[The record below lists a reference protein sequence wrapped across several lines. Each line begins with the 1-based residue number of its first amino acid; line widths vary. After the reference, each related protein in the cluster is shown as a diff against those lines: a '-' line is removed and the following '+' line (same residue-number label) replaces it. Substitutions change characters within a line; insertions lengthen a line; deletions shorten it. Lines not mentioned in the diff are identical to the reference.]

1 MHPAAG
7 GAEKHLHRIF
17 GKIVEMGHTVVLF
30 TTTFPGA
37 KEREVVDGIQVIRK
51 GGDLMFQLTV
61 ALNLKKLDREFN
73 FDVVVEDLNKLP
85 VFAHWFVRK
94 PLLVQMH
101 HLWRKSIFAE
111 AIFPIAFMVWFFERI
126 IPFFYRT
133 QNFVVVS
140 PSTKKEL
147 AEIGV
152 DESRISVIYNGSEMP
167 NFPGEN
173 LATSAAESCENAAN
187 PVTSA
192 ANPYFIWLSR
202 VHRYK
207 GIWTALEAFEKFS
220 TKHPEVK
227 LYVVGDGPLLKKL
240 PTWIQSHGLDGKV
253 ELTGFVSAAR
263 KYELLSSSLALLQ
276 TSYKEGW
283 GLTVM
288 EAAQLCKTTIRRSSA
303 RRRLRRMCRDSA
315 IASVTARRE
324 FCSRRE
330 MRPRALLPWKKFIAM
345 QNSAQVLARMPS
357 VMRSRSAGK
366 SLPAKRWNCWNV
378 RSKGAYE
385 NEVESEAQVGHC
397 FLLKAGG
404 DARSRLL
411 CLS

>member
-17 GKIVEMGHTVVLF
+17 SKIVEMGHEVVLF
-30 TTTFPGA
+30 TTSFPGA
-37 KEREVVDGIQVIRK
+37 KEREVVDGIQVVRK

-61 ALNLKKLDREFN
+61 AMNLKKLDREFN

-101 HLWRKSIFAE
+101 HLWRKSIFSE
-111 AIFPIAFMVWFFERI
+111 AFFPIAFGVWFFERI

-133 QNFVVVS
+133 QPFVVVS

-167 NFPGEN
+167 P
-173 LATSAAESCENAAN
+173 AAVQFDKCTDSRESNENADADEN
-187 PVTSA
+187 A
-192 ANPYFIWLSR
+192 QAPYFIWLSR

-207 GIWTALEAFEKFS
+207 GIWTALESFEIFS
-220 TKHPEVK
+220 KSHPEVK
-227 LYVVGDGPLLKKL
+227 LFVVGDGPLLKKL
-240 PTWIQSHGLDGKV
+240 PAWLKTHGLEGKV
-253 ELTGFVSAAR
+253 ELTGFVFASR

-288 EAAQLCKTTIRRSSA
+288 EAAQLCKTTIASDVPGLRDSVRDGKTGILFPSGDATACATAMEKVYSDAELRASLGQNAKRYAESFSWENSA
-303 RRRLRRMCRDSA
+303 RETLELLERTVEG
-315 IASVTARRE
+315 SVR
-324 FCSRRE
+324 
-330 MRPRALLPWKKFIAM
+330 K
-345 QNSAQVLARMPS
+345 
-357 VMRSRSAGK
+357 
-366 SLPAKRWNCWNV
+366 
-378 RSKGAYE
+378 
-385 NEVESEAQVGHC
+385 
-397 FLLKAGG
+397 
-404 DARSRLL
+404 
-411 CLS
+411 

>member
-30 TTTFPGA
+30 TTMFPGA

-61 ALNLKKLDREFN
+61 ALNLKKLDREFD

-111 AIFPIAFMVWFFERI
+111 AVFPVAFGVWFFERI

-167 NFPGEN
+167 KVTECADSCESATNP
-173 LATSAAESCENAAN
+173 ATSA
-187 PVTSA
+187 TT
-192 ANPYFIWLSR
+192 PYFIWLSR

-220 TKHPEVK
+220 KSHPEVN

-240 PTWIQSHGLDGKV
+240 PTWIQSHGLEGKV
-253 ELTGFVSAAR
+253 VLTGFVSAAR

-288 EAAQLCKTTIRRSSA
+288 EAAQLCKTTIASDVPGLCDSVRDGETGILFPSGDAAACASAMEKIYGDAELRASLGKNAKRYALTFSWEKSA
-303 RRRLRRMCRDSA
+303 RETLELLERTIER
-315 IASVTARRE
+315 SVR
-324 FCSRRE
+324 
-330 MRPRALLPWKKFIAM
+330 K
-345 QNSAQVLARMPS
+345 
-357 VMRSRSAGK
+357 
-366 SLPAKRWNCWNV
+366 
-378 RSKGAYE
+378 
-385 NEVESEAQVGHC
+385 
-397 FLLKAGG
+397 
-404 DARSRLL
+404 
-411 CLS
+411 

>member
-17 GKIVEMGHTVVLF
+17 SKIVEMGHEVVLF
-30 TTTFPGA
+30 TTMFPSA
-37 KEREVVDGIQVIRK
+37 KERDVVDGIQVVRK
-51 GGDLMFQLTV
+51 GGDLTFQLTV
-61 ALNLKKLDREFN
+61 AANLKKLDREFN

-101 HLWRKSIFAE
+101 HLWRKSIFSE
-111 AIFPIAFMVWFFERI
+111 AFFPIAFGVWFFERI

-133 QNFVVVS
+133 QPFVVVS

-167 NFPGEN
+167 P
-173 LATSAAESCENAAN
+173 AAVQFDKCTDSRESNENADADEN
-187 PVTSA
+187 A
-192 ANPYFIWLSR
+192 QAPYFIWLSR

-207 GIWTALEAFEKFS
+207 GIWTALESFEIFS
-220 TKHPEVK
+220 KSHPEVK
-227 LYVVGDGPLLKKL
+227 LFVVGDGPLLKKL
-240 PTWIQSHGLDGKV
+240 PAWLKTHGLEGKV
-253 ELTGFVSAAR
+253 ELTGFVSASR

-288 EAAQLCKTTIRRSSA
+288 EAAQLCKTTIASDVPGLRDSVRDGETGILFPSGNAAACASAMEKVYGDVELRASLGRNAKRYAESFSWEKSA
-303 RRRLRRMCRDSA
+303 RETLELLERT
-315 IASVTARRE
+315 IEGSVR
-324 FCSRRE
+324 
-330 MRPRALLPWKKFIAM
+330 K
-345 QNSAQVLARMPS
+345 
-357 VMRSRSAGK
+357 
-366 SLPAKRWNCWNV
+366 
-378 RSKGAYE
+378 
-385 NEVESEAQVGHC
+385 
-397 FLLKAGG
+397 
-404 DARSRLL
+404 
-411 CLS
+411 

>member
-1 MHPAAG
+1 MKILVVNYRDRMHPAAG

-101 HLWRKSIFAE
+101 HLWRGSIFAE
-111 AIFPIAFMVWFFERI
+111 AIFPVAFGVWFFERI

-152 DESRISVIYNGSEMP
+152 DESRISVIYNGSEKP
-167 NFPGEN
+167 NFSGSVN
-173 LATSAAESCENAAN
+173 LVTGAAESCENAAN

-220 TKHPEVK
+220 KSHPEVN

-240 PTWIQSHGLDGKV
+240 PTWIQSHGLEGKV
-253 ELTGFVSAAR
+253 VLTGFVSAAR

-288 EAAQLCKTTIRRSSA
+288 EAAQLCKTTIASDVPGLCDSVRDGETGILFPSGDAAACASAMEKIYGDAELRANLGKNAKRYALTFSWEKSA
-303 RRRLRRMCRDSA
+303 RETLELLERTIER
-315 IASVTARRE
+315 SVR
-324 FCSRRE
+324 
-330 MRPRALLPWKKFIAM
+330 K
-345 QNSAQVLARMPS
+345 
-357 VMRSRSAGK
+357 
-366 SLPAKRWNCWNV
+366 
-378 RSKGAYE
+378 
-385 NEVESEAQVGHC
+385 
-397 FLLKAGG
+397 
-404 DARSRLL
+404 
-411 CLS
+411 

>member
-30 TTTFPGA
+30 TTSFPGA

-167 NFPGEN
+167 PV
-173 LATSAAESCENAAN
+173 AAQFDGGADSRENATHENAQ
-187 PVTSA
+187 A
-192 ANPYFIWLSR
+192 PYFIWLSR

-207 GIWTALEAFEKFS
+207 GIWTALDAFEKFS
-220 TKHPEVK
+220 KSHPEVK
-227 LYVVGDGPLLKKL
+227 LYVVGGGPLLKKL
-240 PTWIQSHGLDGKV
+240 PAWIKAHGLEGKV

-263 KYELLSSSLALLQ
+263 KYELLSSSIALLQ

-288 EAAQLCKTTIRRSSA
+288 EAAQLCKTTIASDVPGLCDSVRDGETGILFPSGDAAACASAMEKIYSDAELRASLGKNAKCYAESFSWENSA
-303 RRRLRRMCRDSA
+303 RETLELLERTVDW
-315 IASVTARRE
+315 SVR
-324 FCSRRE
+324 
-330 MRPRALLPWKKFIAM
+330 K
-345 QNSAQVLARMPS
+345 
-357 VMRSRSAGK
+357 
-366 SLPAKRWNCWNV
+366 
-378 RSKGAYE
+378 
-385 NEVESEAQVGHC
+385 
-397 FLLKAGG
+397 
-404 DARSRLL
+404 
-411 CLS
+411 

>member
-140 PSTKKEL
+140 PSTKNEL

-167 NFPGEN
+167 PV
-173 LATSAAESCENAAN
+173 AAQFRVDSCESNENVPVQDNTLKNARA
-187 PVTSA
+187 
-192 ANPYFIWLSR
+192 PYFIWLSR

-220 TKHPEVK
+220 KSHPEVK
-227 LYVVGDGPLLKKL
+227 LYVVGGGPLLKKL
-240 PTWIQSHGLDGKV
+240 PTWIQSHGLEGKV

-288 EAAQLCKTTIRRSSA
+288 EAAQLCKTTIASDVPGLCDSVRDGETGILFPSGDAAACASAMEKIYSDAELRASLGKNAKRYALTFSWEKSA
-303 RRRLRRMCRDSA
+303 RETLELLERTIER
-315 IASVTARRE
+315 SVR
-324 FCSRRE
+324 
-330 MRPRALLPWKKFIAM
+330 K
-345 QNSAQVLARMPS
+345 
-357 VMRSRSAGK
+357 
-366 SLPAKRWNCWNV
+366 
-378 RSKGAYE
+378 
-385 NEVESEAQVGHC
+385 
-397 FLLKAGG
+397 
-404 DARSRLL
+404 
-411 CLS
+411 

>member
-1 MHPAAG
+1 MNILVVNYRDRMHPAAG

-17 GKIVEMGHTVVLF
+17 SKIVEMGHTVVLF
-30 TTTFPGA
+30 TTMFPGA
-37 KEREVVDGIQVIRK
+37 KEREVVDGIQVVRK
-51 GGDLMFQLTV
+51 GGDLTFQITV
-61 ALNLKKLDREFN
+61 ALNLKKLDREFG

-101 HLWRKSIFAE
+101 HLWRGSIFAE
-111 AIFPIAFMVWFFERI
+111 AFFPVAFGVWFFERI

-133 QNFVVVS
+133 QPFVVVS

-152 DESRISVIYNGSEMP
+152 DESRISVIYNGSEKP
-167 NFPGEN
+167 NVPGGKDF
-173 LATSAAESCENAAN
+173 ATSAAVSCENAADSRESD
-187 PVTSA
+187 VA
-192 ANPYFIWLSR
+192 EPYFIWLSR

-220 TKHPEVK
+220 KLHPEVK

-240 PTWIQSHGLDGKV
+240 PSWIKTHGLDGRV

-276 TSYKEGW
+276 TSFKEGW

-288 EAAQLCKTTIRRSSA
+288 EAAQLCKTTIASDVPGLCDSVRDGETGILFPSGDA
-303 RRRLRRMCRDSA
+303 AACAAAMEKIYGDAELRK
-315 IASVTARRE
+315 T
-324 FCSRRE
+324 
-330 MRPRALLPWKKFIAM
+330 LG
-345 QNSAQVLARMPS
+345 LA
-357 VMRSRSAGK
+357 
-366 SLPAKRWNCWNV
+366 AKRYAESFSWEKSAHETLDLLERTVGGSV
-378 RSKGAYE
+378 RK
-385 NEVESEAQVGHC
+385 
-397 FLLKAGG
+397 
-404 DARSRLL
+404 
-411 CLS
+411 

>member
-167 NFPGEN
+167 PV
-173 LATSAAESCENAAN
+173 ATQFRGDSCESNENVPVQDNALKNAR
-187 PVTSA
+187 T
-192 ANPYFIWLSR
+192 PYFIWLSR

-207 GIWTALEAFEKFS
+207 GIWTALEAFEIFS
-220 TKHPEVK
+220 KSHPEVQLK
-227 LYVVGDGPLLKKL
+227 IVGGGPLLKKL
-240 PTWIQSHGLDGKV
+240 PAWIKSHGLDGKV
-253 ELTGFVSAAR
+253 ELTGFVPATR

-288 EAAQLCKTTIRRSSA
+288 EAAQLCKTTIASDVPGLCDSVRDGETGILFPSGDAAACASAMEKIYSDAELRASLGKNAKRYAESFSWENSA
-303 RRRLRRMCRDSA
+303 RETLELLERTVDW
-315 IASVTARRE
+315 SVR
-324 FCSRRE
+324 
-330 MRPRALLPWKKFIAM
+330 K
-345 QNSAQVLARMPS
+345 
-357 VMRSRSAGK
+357 
-366 SLPAKRWNCWNV
+366 
-378 RSKGAYE
+378 
-385 NEVESEAQVGHC
+385 
-397 FLLKAGG
+397 
-404 DARSRLL
+404 
-411 CLS
+411 

>member
-61 ALNLKKLDREFN
+61 ALNLKKLDREFD

-152 DESRISVIYNGSEMP
+152 DESRISVIYNGSEKP
-167 NFPGEN
+167 NFPGSAD
-173 LATSAAESCENAAN
+173 LATGIAESCENAAGE
-187 PVTSA
+187 SA
-192 ANPYFIWLSR
+192 RIPYFIWRSR

-207 GIWTALEAFEKFS
+207 GIWTALEAFEIFS
-220 TKHPEVK
+220 KSHPEVQLK
-227 LYVVGDGPLLKKL
+227 IVGGGPLLKKL
-240 PTWIQSHGLDGKV
+240 PAWIKSHGLDGKV
-253 ELTGFVSAAR
+253 ELTGFVPAAR

-288 EAAQLCKTTIRRSSA
+288 EAAQLCKTTIASDVPGLCDSVRDGETGILFPSGDATACALAMEKIYGDAGLRAALGQNAKRYALTFSWENSA
-303 RRRLRRMCRDSA
+303 RETL
-315 IASVTARRE
+315 E
-324 FCSRRE
+324 
-330 MRPRALLPWKKFIAM
+330 LL
-345 QNSAQVLARMPS
+345 QRTVE
-357 VMRSRSAGK
+357 GG
-366 SLPAKRWNCWNV
+366 V
-378 RSKGAYE
+378 RK
-385 NEVESEAQVGHC
+385 
-397 FLLKAGG
+397 
-404 DARSRLL
+404 
-411 CLS
+411 

>member
-1 MHPAAG
+1 MKILVVNYRDRMHPAAG

-152 DESRISVIYNGSEMP
+152 DESRISVIYNGSEKP
-167 NFPGEN
+167 NFPGSAD
-173 LATSAAESCENAAN
+173 LATGTAESCEN
-187 PVTSA
+187 
-192 ANPYFIWLSR
+192 I
-202 VHRYK
+202 
-207 GIWTALEAFEKFS
+207 
-220 TKHPEVK
+220 
-227 LYVVGDGPLLKKL
+227 VGGGPLLKKL
-240 PTWIQSHGLDGKV
+240 PAWIKSHGLEGKV
-253 ELTGFVSAAR
+253 ELTGFVPAAR

-288 EAAQLCKTTIRRSSA
+288 EAAQLCKTTIASDVPGLCDSVRDGETGILFPSGDAAACASAMEKIYSDAELRASLGKNAKRYALTFSWENSA
-303 RRRLRRMCRDSA
+303 RETLELLERTVEG
-315 IASVTARRE
+315 SVR
-324 FCSRRE
+324 
-330 MRPRALLPWKKFIAM
+330 K
-345 QNSAQVLARMPS
+345 
-357 VMRSRSAGK
+357 
-366 SLPAKRWNCWNV
+366 
-378 RSKGAYE
+378 
-385 NEVESEAQVGHC
+385 
-397 FLLKAGG
+397 
-404 DARSRLL
+404 
-411 CLS
+411 

>member
-17 GKIVEMGHTVVLF
+17 SKIVEMGHEVVLF
-30 TTTFPGA
+30 TTMFPGA
-37 KEREVVDGIQVIRK
+37 KEREVVDGIQVVRK

-101 HLWRKSIFAE
+101 HLWRKSIFSE
-111 AIFPIAFMVWFFERI
+111 AFFPIAFGVWFFERV
-126 IPFFYRT
+126 IPLFYRT

-167 NFPGEN
+167 PVAAQLNEGSCGE
-173 LATSAAESCENAAN
+173 TAAQFRGDSCESNENVPVQDNALKNAR
-187 PVTSA
+187 A
-192 ANPYFIWLSR
+192 PYFIWLSR

-220 TKHPEVK
+220 KSHPEVK
-227 LYVVGDGPLLKKL
+227 LYVVGGGPLLKKL
-240 PTWIQSHGLDGKV
+240 PAWIKAHGLEGKV
-253 ELTGFVSAAR
+253 ELTGFVPAAR

-288 EAAQLCKTTIRRSSA
+288 EAAQLCKTTLASDVPGLRDSVRDGETGILFPSGDAAACASAMEKIYDDAEWRANLGRNAKRYALTFSWEKSA
-303 RRRLRRMCRDSA
+303 RETLELLERTVEG
-315 IASVTARRE
+315 SVR
-324 FCSRRE
+324 
-330 MRPRALLPWKKFIAM
+330 K
-345 QNSAQVLARMPS
+345 
-357 VMRSRSAGK
+357 
-366 SLPAKRWNCWNV
+366 
-378 RSKGAYE
+378 
-385 NEVESEAQVGHC
+385 
-397 FLLKAGG
+397 
-404 DARSRLL
+404 
-411 CLS
+411 

>member
-152 DESRISVIYNGSEMP
+152 NESRISVIYNGSEMP
-167 NFPGEN
+167 PV
-173 LATSAAESCENAAN
+173 AAQFRVDSCESNENVPVQDNALKNAR
-187 PVTSA
+187 A
-192 ANPYFIWLSR
+192 PYFIWLSR

-207 GIWTALEAFEKFS
+207 GIWTALEAFEIFS
-220 TKHPEVK
+220 KSHPEVQLK
-227 LYVVGDGPLLKKL
+227 IVGDGPLLKKL
-240 PTWIQSHGLDGKV
+240 PAWIQSHGLDGKV

-288 EAAQLCKTTIRRSSA
+288 EAAQLCKTTIASDVPGLCDSVRDGETGILFPSGDAAACASAMEKIYSDAELRASLGKNAKRYAESFSWENSA
-303 RRRLRRMCRDSA
+303 RETL
-315 IASVTARRE
+315 E
-324 FCSRRE
+324 
-330 MRPRALLPWKKFIAM
+330 LLERT
-345 QNSAQVLARMPS
+345 VE
-357 VMRSRSAGK
+357 GG
-366 SLPAKRWNCWNV
+366 V
-378 RSKGAYE
+378 RK
-385 NEVESEAQVGHC
+385 
-397 FLLKAGG
+397 
-404 DARSRLL
+404 
-411 CLS
+411 

>member
-61 ALNLKKLDREFN
+61 ALNLKKLDREFD

-152 DESRISVIYNGSEMP
+152 DESRISVIYNGSEKP
-167 NFPGEN
+167 NFPGSAD
-173 LATSAAESCENAAN
+173 LATSVAESRENAAGE
-187 PVTSA
+187 SA
-192 ANPYFIWLSR
+192 RTPYFIWLSR

-207 GIWTALEAFEKFS
+207 GIWTALEAFEIFS
-220 TKHPEVK
+220 KSHPEVQLK
-227 LYVVGDGPLLKKL
+227 IVGGGPLLKKL
-240 PTWIQSHGLDGKV
+240 PAWIKSHGLDGKV
-253 ELTGFVSAAR
+253 ELTGFVPAAR

-288 EAAQLCKTTIRRSSA
+288 EAAQLCKTTIASDVPGLCDSVRDGETGILFPSGDAAACASAMEKIYSDAELRASLGKNAKRYALTFSWENSA
-303 RRRLRRMCRDSA
+303 RETLELLERTVEG
-315 IASVTARRE
+315 SVR
-324 FCSRRE
+324 
-330 MRPRALLPWKKFIAM
+330 K
-345 QNSAQVLARMPS
+345 
-357 VMRSRSAGK
+357 
-366 SLPAKRWNCWNV
+366 
-378 RSKGAYE
+378 
-385 NEVESEAQVGHC
+385 
-397 FLLKAGG
+397 
-404 DARSRLL
+404 
-411 CLS
+411 

>member
-30 TTTFPGA
+30 TTMFPGA

-61 ALNLKKLDREFN
+61 ALNLKKLDREFD

-152 DESRISVIYNGSEMP
+152 HESRISVIYNGSEMP

-192 ANPYFIWLSR
+192 TTPYFIWLSR

-240 PTWIQSHGLDGKV
+240 PTWIQSHGLEGKV
-253 ELTGFVSAAR
+253 VLTGFVSAAR

-288 EAAQLCKTTIRRSSA
+288 EAAQLCKTTIASDVPGLCDSVRDGETGILFPSGDAAVCASAMEKIYSDAELRASLGKNAKRYALTFSWENSA
-303 RRRLRRMCRDSA
+303 RETLELLERTIER
-315 IASVTARRE
+315 SVR
-324 FCSRRE
+324 
-330 MRPRALLPWKKFIAM
+330 K
-345 QNSAQVLARMPS
+345 
-357 VMRSRSAGK
+357 
-366 SLPAKRWNCWNV
+366 
-378 RSKGAYE
+378 
-385 NEVESEAQVGHC
+385 
-397 FLLKAGG
+397 
-404 DARSRLL
+404 
-411 CLS
+411 

>member
-30 TTTFPGA
+30 TTSFPGA
-37 KEREVVDGIQVIRK
+37 KEREVVDGIQVVRK

-61 ALNLKKLDREFN
+61 ALNLKKLDLEFD

-85 VFAHWFVRK
+85 VFAHWFVHK

-101 HLWRKSIFAE
+101 HLWRKSIFSE
-111 AIFPIAFMVWFFERI
+111 AVFPIAFMVWFFERI

-133 QNFVVVS
+133 QPFVVVS

-152 DESRISVIYNGSEMP
+152 EESRISVIYNGSEKP
-167 NFPGEN
+167 AVAAQFNEGSCGETAAQFRGDSCESNEN
-173 LATSAAESCENAAN
+173 LPQQDNASKNAR
-187 PVTSA
+187 T
-192 ANPYFIWLSR
+192 PYFIWLSR

-220 TKHPEVK
+220 KSHPEVK

-240 PTWIQSHGLDGKV
+240 PSWLKAHGLDGKV
-253 ELTGFVSAAR
+253 ELTGYVSAAR

-288 EAAQLCKTTIRRSSA
+288 EAAQLCKTTIASDVPGLCDSVRDGETGILFPSGDAFACAAAMEKVYSDAELRASLGQNAKRYAESFSWENSA
-303 RRRLRRMCRDSA
+303 RETLELLERTVEG
-315 IASVTARRE
+315 SVR
-324 FCSRRE
+324 
-330 MRPRALLPWKKFIAM
+330 K
-345 QNSAQVLARMPS
+345 
-357 VMRSRSAGK
+357 
-366 SLPAKRWNCWNV
+366 
-378 RSKGAYE
+378 
-385 NEVESEAQVGHC
+385 
-397 FLLKAGG
+397 
-404 DARSRLL
+404 
-411 CLS
+411 

>member
-17 GKIVEMGHTVVLF
+17 SKIVEMGHTVVLF

-288 EAAQLCKTTIRRSSA
+288 EAAQLCKTTIASDVPGLCDSVRDGETGILFPSGDAAACASAMEKIYSDAELRASLGENAKRYALTFSWEKSA
-303 RRRLRRMCRDSA
+303 RETLELLERTIER
-315 IASVTARRE
+315 SVR
-324 FCSRRE
+324 
-330 MRPRALLPWKKFIAM
+330 K
-345 QNSAQVLARMPS
+345 
-357 VMRSRSAGK
+357 
-366 SLPAKRWNCWNV
+366 
-378 RSKGAYE
+378 
-385 NEVESEAQVGHC
+385 
-397 FLLKAGG
+397 
-404 DARSRLL
+404 
-411 CLS
+411 

>member
-30 TTTFPGA
+30 TTSFPGA

-173 LATSAAESCENAAN
+173 LATSAAESCENA
-187 PVTSA
+187 VE
-192 ANPYFIWLSR
+192 PYFIWLSR

-220 TKHPEVK
+220 KSHSEVK
-227 LYVVGDGPLLKKL
+227 LYIVGDGPLLKKL
-240 PTWIQSHGLDGKV
+240 PAWIKSHGLDGKV
-253 ELTGFVSAAR
+253 VLTGFVTGAH

-288 EAAQLCKTTIRRSSA
+288 EAAQLCKTTIASDVPGLCDSVRDGETGILFPSGDAAACASAMEKIYSDAELRASLGKNAKCYAESFSWEKSA
-303 RRRLRRMCRDSA
+303 RETLELLERTVDW
-315 IASVTARRE
+315 SVR
-324 FCSRRE
+324 
-330 MRPRALLPWKKFIAM
+330 K
-345 QNSAQVLARMPS
+345 
-357 VMRSRSAGK
+357 
-366 SLPAKRWNCWNV
+366 
-378 RSKGAYE
+378 
-385 NEVESEAQVGHC
+385 
-397 FLLKAGG
+397 
-404 DARSRLL
+404 
-411 CLS
+411 

>member
-17 GKIVEMGHTVVLF
+17 SKIVEMGHTVVLF
-30 TTTFPGA
+30 TTMFPGA
-37 KEREVVDGIQVIRK
+37 KEREIVDGIQVVRK

-111 AIFPIAFMVWFFERI
+111 AAFPIAFMVWFFERI

-140 PSTKKEL
+140 LSTKKEL

-152 DESRISVIYNGSEMP
+152 DESRISVIYNGSEKP
-167 NFPGEN
+167 NFPGSAD
-173 LATSAAESCENAAN
+173 LATGIAESRENAAGE
-187 PVTSA
+187 SA
-192 ANPYFIWLSR
+192 RIPYFIWLSR

-220 TKHPEVK
+220 KSHPEVK
-227 LYVVGDGPLLKKL
+227 LYVVGGGPLLKKL
-240 PTWIQSHGLDGKV
+240 PAWIKSHGLDGKV
-253 ELTGFVSAAR
+253 ELTGFVPAAR

-288 EAAQLCKTTIRRSSA
+288 EAAQLCKTTIASDVPGLCDSVRDGETGILFPSGDATACALAMEKIYGDAGLRAALGQNAKRYALTFSWENSA
-303 RRRLRRMCRDSA
+303 RETL
-315 IASVTARRE
+315 E
-324 FCSRRE
+324 
-330 MRPRALLPWKKFIAM
+330 LL
-345 QNSAQVLARMPS
+345 QRTVE
-357 VMRSRSAGK
+357 GG
-366 SLPAKRWNCWNV
+366 V
-378 RSKGAYE
+378 RK
-385 NEVESEAQVGHC
+385 
-397 FLLKAGG
+397 
-404 DARSRLL
+404 
-411 CLS
+411 

>member
-111 AIFPIAFMVWFFERI
+111 AVFPVAFGVWFFERI

-167 NFPGEN
+167 KV
-173 LATSAAESCENAAN
+173 AECADSCESATNS
-187 PVTSA
+187 VTSA
-192 ANPYFIWLSR
+192 TTPYFIWLSR

-220 TKHPEVK
+220 KSHPEVN

-240 PTWIQSHGLDGKV
+240 PTWIQSHGLEGKV
-253 ELTGFVSAAR
+253 VLTGFVSAAR

-288 EAAQLCKTTIRRSSA
+288 EAAQLCKTTIASDVPGLCDSVRDGETGILFPSGDAAACASAMEKIYGDAELRASLGKNAKRYALTFSWEKSA
-303 RRRLRRMCRDSA
+303 RETLELLERTIER
-315 IASVTARRE
+315 SVR
-324 FCSRRE
+324 
-330 MRPRALLPWKKFIAM
+330 K
-345 QNSAQVLARMPS
+345 
-357 VMRSRSAGK
+357 
-366 SLPAKRWNCWNV
+366 
-378 RSKGAYE
+378 
-385 NEVESEAQVGHC
+385 
-397 FLLKAGG
+397 
-404 DARSRLL
+404 
-411 CLS
+411 

>member
-1 MHPAAG
+1 MKILVVNYRDRMHPAAG

-167 NFPGEN
+167 PV
-173 LATSAAESCENAAN
+173 AAQFRGDSCESNENVPVQDNALKNAR
-187 PVTSA
+187 A
-192 ANPYFIWLSR
+192 PYFIWLSR

-207 GIWTALEAFEKFS
+207 GIWTALEAFEIFS
-220 TKHPEVK
+220 KSHPEVQLK
-227 LYVVGDGPLLKKL
+227 IVGGGPLLKKL
-240 PTWIQSHGLDGKV
+240 PAWIQSHGLDGKV
-253 ELTGFVSAAR
+253 ELTGFVPAAR

-283 GLTVM
+283 GLTVV
-288 EAAQLCKTTIRRSSA
+288 EAARLGTTTIASDVPG
-303 RRRLRRMCRDSA
+303 LRDSVRNGETGLLFPVGDFHTCA
-315 IASVTARRE
+315 SEMDRLYSDDDLRTRLSAAAKSYAGEFRWDIAAEKTLD
-324 FCSRRE
+324 
-330 MRPRALLPWKKFIAM
+330 LLQDAVIE
-345 QNSAQVLARMPS
+345 R
-357 VMRSRSAGK
+357 
-366 SLPAKRWNCWNV
+366 
-378 RSKGAYE
+378 
-385 NEVESEAQVGHC
+385 QVG
-397 FLLKAGG
+397 GG
-404 DARSRLL
+404 NE
-411 CLS
+411 

>member
-288 EAAQLCKTTIRRSSA
+288 EAAQLCKTTIASDVPGLCDSVRDGETGILFPSGDAAACASAMEKIYSDAELRASLGENAKRYALTFSWEKSA
-303 RRRLRRMCRDSA
+303 RETLELLERTIER
-315 IASVTARRE
+315 SVR
-324 FCSRRE
+324 
-330 MRPRALLPWKKFIAM
+330 K
-345 QNSAQVLARMPS
+345 
-357 VMRSRSAGK
+357 
-366 SLPAKRWNCWNV
+366 
-378 RSKGAYE
+378 
-385 NEVESEAQVGHC
+385 
-397 FLLKAGG
+397 
-404 DARSRLL
+404 
-411 CLS
+411 

>member
-17 GKIVEMGHTVVLF
+17 SKIVEMGHTVVLF

-111 AIFPIAFMVWFFERI
+111 AVFPVAFGVWSFERI

-167 NFPGEN
+167 PV
-173 LATSAAESCENAAN
+173 AAQFRGDSCESNENVPVQDNALKNAR
-187 PVTSA
+187 A
-192 ANPYFIWLSR
+192 PYFIWLSR

-220 TKHPEVK
+220 KSHPEVK

-288 EAAQLCKTTIRRSSA
+288 EAAQLCKTTIASDVPGLCDSVRDGETGILFPSGDVAACASAMEKIYSDAELRASLGKNAKCYAESFSWEKSA
-303 RRRLRRMCRDSA
+303 RETLELLERTVDW
-315 IASVTARRE
+315 SVR
-324 FCSRRE
+324 
-330 MRPRALLPWKKFIAM
+330 K
-345 QNSAQVLARMPS
+345 
-357 VMRSRSAGK
+357 
-366 SLPAKRWNCWNV
+366 
-378 RSKGAYE
+378 
-385 NEVESEAQVGHC
+385 
-397 FLLKAGG
+397 
-404 DARSRLL
+404 
-411 CLS
+411 

>member
-17 GKIVEMGHTVVLF
+17 SKIVEMGHEVVLF
-30 TTTFPGA
+30 TTMFPGA
-37 KEREVVDGIQVIRK
+37 KERDVVDGIQVVRK
-51 GGDLMFQLTV
+51 GGDLTFQLTV
-61 ALNLKKLDREFN
+61 AANLKKLDREFN

-101 HLWRKSIFAE
+101 HLWRKSIFSE
-111 AIFPIAFMVWFFERI
+111 ALFPIAFGVWFFERI

-133 QNFVVVS
+133 QPFVVVS

-167 NFPGEN
+167 P
-173 LATSAAESCENAAN
+173 AAVQFDKCTDSRESNENADADEN
-187 PVTSA
+187 A
-192 ANPYFIWLSR
+192 QAPYFIWLSR

-207 GIWTALEAFEKFS
+207 GIWTALESFEIFS
-220 TKHPEVK
+220 KSHPEVK
-227 LYVVGDGPLLKKL
+227 LFVVGDGPLLKKL
-240 PTWIQSHGLDGKV
+240 PAWLKTHGLEGRV
-253 ELTGFVSAAR
+253 ELTGFVSASR

-288 EAAQLCKTTIRRSSA
+288 EAAQLCKTTIASDVPGLRDSVRDGETGILFPSGNAAACASAMEKVYGDVELRASLGRNAKRYAESFSWEKSA
-303 RRRLRRMCRDSA
+303 RETLELLERS
-315 IASVTARRE
+315 IEGSVR
-324 FCSRRE
+324 
-330 MRPRALLPWKKFIAM
+330 K
-345 QNSAQVLARMPS
+345 
-357 VMRSRSAGK
+357 
-366 SLPAKRWNCWNV
+366 
-378 RSKGAYE
+378 
-385 NEVESEAQVGHC
+385 
-397 FLLKAGG
+397 
-404 DARSRLL
+404 
-411 CLS
+411 

>member
-167 NFPGEN
+167 PV
-173 LATSAAESCENAAN
+173 AAQFRGDSCESNENVPVQDNALKNAR
-187 PVTSA
+187 A
-192 ANPYFIWLSR
+192 PYFIWLSR

-220 TKHPEVK
+220 KSHPEVQLK
-227 LYVVGDGPLLKKL
+227 IVGGGPLLKKL
-240 PTWIQSHGLDGKV
+240 PAWIKSHGLDGKV
-253 ELTGFVSAAR
+253 ELTGFVPAAR

-288 EAAQLCKTTIRRSSA
+288 EAAQLCKTTVASDVPGLCDSVRDGETGILFPSGDAAACASAMEKIYSDAELRASLGKNAKRYAESFSWENSA
-303 RRRLRRMCRDSA
+303 RETLELLERTVEG
-315 IASVTARRE
+315 SVR
-324 FCSRRE
+324 
-330 MRPRALLPWKKFIAM
+330 K
-345 QNSAQVLARMPS
+345 
-357 VMRSRSAGK
+357 
-366 SLPAKRWNCWNV
+366 
-378 RSKGAYE
+378 
-385 NEVESEAQVGHC
+385 
-397 FLLKAGG
+397 
-404 DARSRLL
+404 
-411 CLS
+411 

>member
-30 TTTFPGA
+30 TTSFPGA
-37 KEREVVDGIQVIRK
+37 KEREVVDGIQVVRK

-61 ALNLKKLDREFN
+61 ALNLKKLDREFD

-101 HLWRKSIFAE
+101 HLWRKSIFSE
-111 AIFPIAFMVWFFERI
+111 AFFPIALGVWFFERI

-133 QNFVVVS
+133 QPFVVVS

-152 DESRISVIYNGSEMP
+152 DESRISVIYNGSEKP
-167 NFPGEN
+167 AVAAQFNEGSCGE
-173 LATSAAESCENAAN
+173 TAAQSSRENA
-187 PVTSA
+187 PE
-192 ANPYFIWLSR
+192 PYFIWLSR

-220 TKHPEVK
+220 KSHPEVK
-227 LYVVGDGPLLKKL
+227 LFVVGDGPLLKKL
-240 PTWIQSHGLDGKV
+240 PSWLKAHGLDGKV
-253 ELTGFVSAAR
+253 ELTGYVSAAR

-288 EAAQLCKTTIRRSSA
+288 EAAQLCKTTIASDVPGLRDSVRDGKTGILFPSGDAAACASAMEKVYSDAELRASLGQNAKRYAESFSWENSA
-303 RRRLRRMCRDSA
+303 RETLELLERTVEG
-315 IASVTARRE
+315 SVR
-324 FCSRRE
+324 
-330 MRPRALLPWKKFIAM
+330 K
-345 QNSAQVLARMPS
+345 
-357 VMRSRSAGK
+357 
-366 SLPAKRWNCWNV
+366 
-378 RSKGAYE
+378 
-385 NEVESEAQVGHC
+385 
-397 FLLKAGG
+397 
-404 DARSRLL
+404 
-411 CLS
+411 

>member
-1 MHPAAG
+1 MKILVVNYRDRMHPAAG

-17 GKIVEMGHTVVLF
+17 SKIVEMGHTVVLF
-30 TTTFPGA
+30 TTMFPGA

-61 ALNLKKLDREFN
+61 ALNLKKLDCEFD

-111 AIFPIAFMVWFFERI
+111 AVFPVAFGVWFFERI
-126 IPFFYRT
+126 IPLFYRT

-167 NFPGEN
+167 NIPGGTN
-173 LATSAAESCENAAN
+173 LATEFCENAAK
-187 PVTSA
+187 
-192 ANPYFIWLSR
+192 PYFIWLSR

-220 TKHPEVK
+220 KSHPEVK
-227 LYVVGDGPLLKKL
+227 LYVVGGGPLLKKL
-240 PTWIQSHGLDGKV
+240 PAWIKSHGLDGKV
-253 ELTGFVSAAR
+253 ELTGFVPAAR

-288 EAAQLCKTTIRRSSA
+288 EAAQLCKTTIASDVPGLCDSVRDGETGILFPSGDATTCASAMEKIYSDAELREKLGQNAKRYALSFSWEKSA
-303 RRRLRRMCRDSA
+303 RETLELLERTVDG
-315 IASVTARRE
+315 SVR
-324 FCSRRE
+324 
-330 MRPRALLPWKKFIAM
+330 K
-345 QNSAQVLARMPS
+345 
-357 VMRSRSAGK
+357 
-366 SLPAKRWNCWNV
+366 
-378 RSKGAYE
+378 
-385 NEVESEAQVGHC
+385 
-397 FLLKAGG
+397 
-404 DARSRLL
+404 
-411 CLS
+411 

>member
-133 QNFVVVS
+133 QPFVVVS

-167 NFPGEN
+167 SVTAPH
-173 LATSAAESCENAAN
+173 ATSAAESCEN
-187 PVTSA
+187 T

-207 GIWTALEAFEKFS
+207 GIWTALEAFEIFS
-220 TKHPEVK
+220 KSHPEVQLK
-227 LYVVGDGPLLKKL
+227 IVGGGPLLKKL
-240 PTWIQSHGLDGKV
+240 PAWIKAHGLDGKV
-253 ELTGFVSAAR
+253 ELTGFVPAAR

-288 EAAQLCKTTIRRSSA
+288 EAAQLCKTTIASDVPGLCDSVRDGETGILFPSGDAAACASAMEKIYSDAELRANLGKNAKRYAESFSWENSA
-303 RRRLRRMCRDSA
+303 RETLELLERTVDW
-315 IASVTARRE
+315 SVR
-324 FCSRRE
+324 
-330 MRPRALLPWKKFIAM
+330 K
-345 QNSAQVLARMPS
+345 
-357 VMRSRSAGK
+357 
-366 SLPAKRWNCWNV
+366 
-378 RSKGAYE
+378 
-385 NEVESEAQVGHC
+385 
-397 FLLKAGG
+397 
-404 DARSRLL
+404 
-411 CLS
+411 

>member
-17 GKIVEMGHTVVLF
+17 SKIVEMGHKVVLF

-51 GGDLMFQLTV
+51 GGDILFQLTV

-111 AIFPIAFMVWFFERI
+111 AAFPVAFGVWFFERI

-133 QNFVVVS
+133 QPFVVVS

-152 DESRISVIYNGSEMP
+152 NEGRISVIYNGSEMP
-167 NFPGEN
+167 PV
-173 LATSAAESCENAAN
+173 AAQFNEGSCCETAAQSSRENA
-187 PVTSA
+187 PE
-192 ANPYFIWLSR
+192 PYFLWLSR

-207 GIWTALEAFEKFS
+207 GIWTALEAFEIFS
-220 TKHPEVK
+220 KKHPEVQLK
-227 LYVVGDGPLLKKL
+227 IVGDGPVLKKL
-240 PTWIQSHGLDGKV
+240 PAWISAHGLDGKV
-253 ELTGFVSAAR
+253 ELTGYVSSAR
-263 KYELLSSSLALLQ
+263 KYELITSSLALLQ
-276 TSYKEGW
+276 TSFKEGW

-288 EAAQLCKTTIRRSSA
+288 EAAQLCKTTIASDVPGLRDSVRDGETGILFPSGDAAACATAMEKVYGDVELRETLGQNAKRYAESFSWEKSA
-303 RRRLRRMCRDSA
+303 RETLELLQRTVEG
-315 IASVTARRE
+315 SVR
-324 FCSRRE
+324 
-330 MRPRALLPWKKFIAM
+330 K
-345 QNSAQVLARMPS
+345 
-357 VMRSRSAGK
+357 
-366 SLPAKRWNCWNV
+366 
-378 RSKGAYE
+378 
-385 NEVESEAQVGHC
+385 
-397 FLLKAGG
+397 
-404 DARSRLL
+404 
-411 CLS
+411 

>member
-17 GKIVEMGHTVVLF
+17 SKIVEMGHKVVLF

-51 GGDLMFQLTV
+51 GGDLLFQLTV

-111 AIFPIAFMVWFFERI
+111 AAFPVAFGVWFFERI

-133 QNFVVVS
+133 QPFVVVS

-152 DESRISVIYNGSEMP
+152 NEGRISVIYNGSEMP
-167 NFPGEN
+167 PV
-173 LATSAAESCENAAN
+173 AAQFNEGSCCETAAQSSRENA
-187 PVTSA
+187 PE
-192 ANPYFIWLSR
+192 PYFLWLSR

-207 GIWTALEAFEKFS
+207 GIWTALEAFEIFS
-220 TKHPEVK
+220 KKHPEAQLK
-227 LYVVGDGPLLKKL
+227 IVGDGPLLKKL
-240 PTWIQSHGLDGKV
+240 PTWIKSHGLDGKV
-253 ELTGFVSAAR
+253 ELTGYVPSAR
-263 KYELLSSSLALLQ
+263 KYELITSSLALLQ
-276 TSYKEGW
+276 TSFKEGW

-288 EAAQLCKTTIRRSSA
+288 EAAQLCKTTIASDVPGLRDSVRDGETGILFPSGDAAACATAMEKVYGDVELRETLGQNAKRYAESFSWENSA
-303 RRRLRRMCRDSA
+303 RETLELLQRTVEG
-315 IASVTARRE
+315 SVR
-324 FCSRRE
+324 
-330 MRPRALLPWKKFIAM
+330 K
-345 QNSAQVLARMPS
+345 
-357 VMRSRSAGK
+357 
-366 SLPAKRWNCWNV
+366 
-378 RSKGAYE
+378 
-385 NEVESEAQVGHC
+385 
-397 FLLKAGG
+397 
-404 DARSRLL
+404 
-411 CLS
+411 

>member
-17 GKIVEMGHTVVLF
+17 SKIVEMGHEVVLF
-30 TTTFPGA
+30 TTSFPGA
-37 KEREVVDGIQVIRK
+37 KECEVVDGIQVVRK

-61 ALNLKKLDREFN
+61 AMNLKKLDREFN

-111 AIFPIAFMVWFFERI
+111 AFFPVAFGVWFFERI

-133 QNFVVVS
+133 QPFVVVS

-167 NFPGEN
+167 PV
-173 LATSAAESCENAAN
+173 AALYDKCADSRESNENAQM
-187 PVTSA
+187 
-192 ANPYFIWLSR
+192 PYFIWLSR

-207 GIWTALEAFEKFS
+207 GIWTALEAFEIFS
-220 TKHPEVK
+220 KNHPEVQLK
-227 LYVVGDGPLLKKL
+227 IVGDGPLLKRL
-240 PTWIQSHGLDGKV
+240 PSWINANGLDGKV
-253 ELTGFVSAAR
+253 VLTGFVPAAC

-288 EAAQLCKTTIRRSSA
+288 EAAQLCKTTIASDVPGLRDSVRDGETGILFPSGDAAACALAMEKIYNDVSLRATLGKAAKRYAESFSWEKSA
-303 RRRLRRMCRDSA
+303 RETLELLERTVEE
-315 IASVTARRE
+315 SVR
-324 FCSRRE
+324 
-330 MRPRALLPWKKFIAM
+330 K
-345 QNSAQVLARMPS
+345 
-357 VMRSRSAGK
+357 
-366 SLPAKRWNCWNV
+366 
-378 RSKGAYE
+378 
-385 NEVESEAQVGHC
+385 
-397 FLLKAGG
+397 
-404 DARSRLL
+404 
-411 CLS
+411 

>member
-17 GKIVEMGHTVVLF
+17 SKIVEMGHEVVLF
-30 TTTFPGA
+30 TTMFPGA
-37 KEREVVDGIQVIRK
+37 KERDVVDGIQVVRK
-51 GGDLMFQLTV
+51 GGDLTFQLTV
-61 ALNLKKLDREFN
+61 AANLKKLDREFN

-101 HLWRKSIFAE
+101 HLWRKSIFSE
-111 AIFPIAFMVWFFERI
+111 AIFPVAFGVWFFERI

-133 QNFVVVS
+133 QPFVVVS

-167 NFPGEN
+167 P
-173 LATSAAESCENAAN
+173 AAAQFDKCTDSRELNENADADEN
-187 PVTSA
+187 A
-192 ANPYFIWLSR
+192 QAPYFIWLSR

-207 GIWTALEAFEKFS
+207 GIWTALEAFEIFS
-220 TKHPEVK
+220 KSHPEVK
-227 LYVVGDGPLLKKL
+227 LFVVGDGPLLKKL
-240 PTWIQSHGLDGKV
+240 PAWLKTHGLEGKV
-253 ELTGFVSAAR
+253 ELTGFVSASR

-288 EAAQLCKTTIRRSSA
+288 EAAQLRKTTIASDVPGLRDSVRDGETGILFPSGNAAACASAMEKVYGDVELRMNLGRNAKRYAESFSWEKSA
-303 RRRLRRMCRDSA
+303 RETLELLERT
-315 IASVTARRE
+315 IEGSVR
-324 FCSRRE
+324 
-330 MRPRALLPWKKFIAM
+330 K
-345 QNSAQVLARMPS
+345 
-357 VMRSRSAGK
+357 
-366 SLPAKRWNCWNV
+366 
-378 RSKGAYE
+378 
-385 NEVESEAQVGHC
+385 
-397 FLLKAGG
+397 
-404 DARSRLL
+404 
-411 CLS
+411 

>member
-167 NFPGEN
+167 NFPGKN
-173 LATSAAESCENAAN
+173 LATSAAESCENATN

-288 EAAQLCKTTIRRSSA
+288 EAAQLCKTTIASDVPGLCDSVRDGETGILFPSGDAAACASAMEKIYSDAELRASLGKNAKRYAESFSWENSA
-303 RRRLRRMCRDSA
+303 RETLELLERTVEG
-315 IASVTARRE
+315 SVR
-324 FCSRRE
+324 
-330 MRPRALLPWKKFIAM
+330 K
-345 QNSAQVLARMPS
+345 
-357 VMRSRSAGK
+357 
-366 SLPAKRWNCWNV
+366 
-378 RSKGAYE
+378 
-385 NEVESEAQVGHC
+385 
-397 FLLKAGG
+397 
-404 DARSRLL
+404 
-411 CLS
+411 

>member
-85 VFAHWFVRK
+85 IFAHWFVRK

-111 AIFPIAFMVWFFERI
+111 AVFPVAFGVWFFERI

-152 DESRISVIYNGSEMP
+152 DESRISVIYNGSEKP
-167 NFPGEN
+167 KVAECTD
-173 LATSAAESCENAAN
+173 LATGIAESCEN
-187 PVTSA
+187 T

-220 TKHPEVK
+220 KSHPDVK

-240 PTWIQSHGLDGKV
+240 PAWVKSHGLDGKV
-253 ELTGFVSAAR
+253 VLTGFVPAAR

-288 EAAQLCKTTIRRSSA
+288 EAAQLCKTTIASDVPGLCDSVRDGETGILFPSGDAAACASAMEKIYSDAELRASLGKNAKRYAESFSWETSA
-303 RRRLRRMCRDSA
+303 RETLELLERTVDW
-315 IASVTARRE
+315 SVR
-324 FCSRRE
+324 
-330 MRPRALLPWKKFIAM
+330 K
-345 QNSAQVLARMPS
+345 
-357 VMRSRSAGK
+357 
-366 SLPAKRWNCWNV
+366 
-378 RSKGAYE
+378 
-385 NEVESEAQVGHC
+385 
-397 FLLKAGG
+397 
-404 DARSRLL
+404 
-411 CLS
+411 

>member
-1 MHPAAG
+1 MKILVVNYRDRMHPAAG

-17 GKIVEMGHTVVLF
+17 SKIVEMGHTVVLF
-30 TTTFPGA
+30 TTSFPGA
-37 KEREVVDGIQVIRK
+37 KEREVVDGIQVVRK

-61 ALNLKKLDREFN
+61 ALNLKKLDREFD

-111 AIFPIAFMVWFFERI
+111 AVFPVAFGVWFFERI

-133 QNFVVVS
+133 QPFVVVS

-152 DESRISVIYNGSEMP
+152 DESRISVIYNGSEKP
-167 NFPGEN
+167 KI
-173 LATSAAESCENAAN
+173 AESAVSSENATNA
-187 PVTSA
+187 TE
-192 ANPYFIWLSR
+192 PYFIWLSR

-220 TKHPEVK
+220 KSHPDVK

-240 PTWIQSHGLDGKV
+240 PVWLKTHGLEGKV
-253 ELTGFVSAAR
+253 ELTGYVSAAR

-288 EAAQLCKTTIRRSSA
+288 EAAQLCKTTIASDVPGLRDSVRDGKTGILFPSGDAAACASAMEKVYSDAELRASLGQNAKRYAESFCWENSA
-303 RRRLRRMCRDSA
+303 RETLELLERTVEG
-315 IASVTARRE
+315 SVR
-324 FCSRRE
+324 
-330 MRPRALLPWKKFIAM
+330 K
-345 QNSAQVLARMPS
+345 
-357 VMRSRSAGK
+357 
-366 SLPAKRWNCWNV
+366 
-378 RSKGAYE
+378 
-385 NEVESEAQVGHC
+385 
-397 FLLKAGG
+397 
-404 DARSRLL
+404 
-411 CLS
+411 

>member
-17 GKIVEMGHTVVLF
+17 SKIVEMGHEVVLF
-30 TTTFPGA
+30 TTSFPGA
-37 KEREVVDGIQVIRK
+37 KEREVVDGIQVVRK

-61 ALNLKKLDREFN
+61 ALNLKKLDREFG

-101 HLWRKSIFAE
+101 HLWRKSIFSE
-111 AIFPIAFMVWFFERI
+111 TFFPIAFGVWFFERV
-126 IPFFYRT
+126 IPLFYRT

-167 NFPGEN
+167 AVAAQLNEGSCGE
-173 LATSAAESCENAAN
+173 TAAQFHGDSCESNENVPVQDDALKNAR
-187 PVTSA
+187 T
-192 ANPYFIWLSR
+192 PYFIWLSR

-207 GIWTALEAFEKFS
+207 GIWTALEAFGIFS
-220 TKHPEVK
+220 KKHPEVQLK
-227 LYVVGDGPLLKKL
+227 IVGGGPLLKKL
-240 PTWIQSHGLDGKV
+240 PAWIKSHGLEGKV
-253 ELTGFVSAAR
+253 ELMGFVPAAR

-288 EAAQLCKTTIRRSSA
+288 EAAQLCKTTIASDVPGLRDSVRDGETGILFPSGDAAACASAMEKIYDDAEWRANLGRNAKRYALTFSWEKSA
-303 RRRLRRMCRDSA
+303 RETLELLERTVEG
-315 IASVTARRE
+315 SVR
-324 FCSRRE
+324 
-330 MRPRALLPWKKFIAM
+330 K
-345 QNSAQVLARMPS
+345 
-357 VMRSRSAGK
+357 
-366 SLPAKRWNCWNV
+366 
-378 RSKGAYE
+378 
-385 NEVESEAQVGHC
+385 
-397 FLLKAGG
+397 
-404 DARSRLL
+404 
-411 CLS
+411 